1 VTNIYKTP
9 EKKEIRDRLF
19 NAALRAL
26 REQGW
31 TTSRVVGAGRSSVRR
46 IAKDGRELLV
56 SIKTTQDQYIGF
68 VPADDGKNWETLD
81 DVEMIIVASVDDS
94 VPPRTALVHQ
104 FDAAEVRSR
113 FDQTMKA
120 RRASGIK
127 DKESGRGPWLPLYK
141 KDPTKPRYAGGGL
154 GLDFPP
160 IARYALA
167 DLPAKREMESET
179 PAVGVAT
186 PAPEQGLKTTATS
199 GSSVIAEAKRLIARG
214 LNVPESAIRITIE
227 A

>member
-1 VTNIYKTP
+1 MTNIYKTP

-26 REQGW
+26 RERGW
-31 TTSRVVGAGRSSVRR
+31 TTSRVSGAGRSSVRR
-46 IAKDGRELLV
+46 IAKDGREVLV
-56 SIKTTQDQYIGF
+56 SIKTTQDRFIGF
-68 VPADDGKNWETLD
+68 VPSEDGNSWETLD

-104 FDAAEVRSR
+104 FDAAEVQSR
-113 FDQTMKA
+113 FDLTMKV

-141 KDPTKPRYAGGGL
+141 RDPTKPRYAGGGL

-167 DLPAKREMESET
+167 DLPAKREIDSEI
-179 PAVGVAT
+179 PAVGVKT
-186 PAPEQGLKTTATS
+186 PAPEKGSKIPPTS